1 MVFQKK
7 LLGEAD
13 FIVKMTAPAM
23 VHNLVPHKALCN
35 AHGRSQLTENVLKL
49 LLYSNWEVWVIWKIF
64 RPNSVISV
72 VAKVF
77 ERITYDQVYTY
88 PSENNIISK
97 SQSGFRSIHSTV
109 TALLE
114 EIDSWAFDIDHAN
127 VNAVVLHHT
136 ILPSKEFK
144 KILTIGLHTVNHT

>member
-49 LLYSNWEVWVIWKIF
+49 LLYSNWEV
-64 RPNSVISV
+64 
-72 VAKVF
+72 
-77 ERITYDQVYTY
+77 
-88 PSENNIISK
+88 
-97 SQSGFRSIHSTV
+97 
-109 TALLE
+109 
-114 EIDSWAFDIDHAN
+114 
-127 VNAVVLHHT
+127 
-136 ILPSKEFK
+136 
-144 KILTIGLHTVNHT
+144 